1 MTAAEKVEI
10 LKLRKAEMKARHG
23 AHKRGETL
31 PEEQTEKTT
40 QIEENKESMVEETP
54 STASSY

>member
-1 MTAAEKVEI
+1 MGGQWVAKHRRTLSWDHI
-10 LKLRKAEMKARHG
+10 LL
-23 AHKRGETL
+23 L
-31 PEEQTEKTT
+31 STT